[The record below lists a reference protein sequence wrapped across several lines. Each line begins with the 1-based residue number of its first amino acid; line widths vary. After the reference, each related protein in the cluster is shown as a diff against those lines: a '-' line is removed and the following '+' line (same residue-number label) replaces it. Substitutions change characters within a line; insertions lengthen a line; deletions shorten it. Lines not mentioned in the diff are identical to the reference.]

1 MAMYFKDD
9 LPEGI
14 SNSRGQPFVGLPG
27 ILDSGA
33 RVLEVDFQSGD
44 KRYLTKWGTT
54 MDTRRGIVLNC
65 TLGARFGVSINMIN
79 NVLTPQLCIIMWPL
93 WLELTLQPI
102 TSLVTPFCNASTT
115 W

>member
-54 MDTRRGIVLNC
+54 SEELKQLYDEHN
-65 TLGARFGVSINMIN
+65 ARCAKGYQDREDKEILDKYTESFEA
-79 NVLTPQLCIIMWPL
+79 LLAAKEQLVKAKVGK
-93 WLELTLQPI
+93 
-102 TSLVTPFCNASTT
+102 SVAY
-115 W
+115 